1 MTESLN
7 GAGYLS
13 CKLKVV
19 VRIRLRDSV
28 RVWCQ
33 LCTSCT
39 PVSCRKLA
47 VRRTTFVRCSRLT
60 RDDRVVVV
68 KFSMGSDTR
77 LSDWNT
83 RLTWSTDNTCVTGRC
98 VRIIN
103 CTRCQQKPQAS
114 INCAVC
120 SEGEPKKPSLVS
132 RQIVLNC
139 VPTELVFVNV
149 RYSAYVSSTCMFH
162 ARMRTVKM
170 LHSKFVYT
178 SSNLYVSRIRFW
190 LV

>member
-1 MTESLN
+1 MYELHASF
-7 GAGYLS
+7 LS
-13 CKLKVV
+13 K
-19 VRIRLRDSV
+19 
-28 RVWCQ
+28 
-33 LCTSCT
+33 
-39 PVSCRKLA
+39 A
-47 VRRTTFVRCSRLT
+47 RRTSYDIRTILTVDSRWSRRGRKVFHGVRHTAERLKHSSNVI
-60 RDDRVVVV
+60 DRQH
-68 KFSMGSDTR
+68 
-77 LSDWNT
+77 
-83 RLTWSTDNTCVTGRC
+83 
-98 VRIIN
+98 VRNRTLRAYN

-120 SEGEPKKPSLVS
+120 SEGAPKKPSLV
-132 RQIVLNC
+132 VLNC